1 MLNSGPVIL
10 AHRGGAHETIENTW
24 SALEH
29 MRAAG
34 LTQLETDAH
43 ATADGVVVLH
53 HDPDLKR
60 MAGRP
65 ERIRD
70 LTWDRLRRIR
80 DISGNP
86 LVRLDEALA
95 AFPEMDFNIDAKD
108 TPVVEPLARLTRGHT
123 DRIVLAS
130 FSSARLA
137 QLSRLVPGARR
148 SLGMREVG
156 QLRAL
161 AAALPAGALPRVHRV
176 RAGQIAVQVPERYG
190 PLAVTTPRFIA
201 ACHALGIEV
210 HVWTVDDPA
219 RARTLV
225 QAGVDGV
232 VTNVPTA
239 VRDTL
244 TQLGPVR
251 A

>member
-1 MLNSGPVIL
+1 MLSTAPLIL
-10 AHRGGAHETIENTW
+10 AHRGGGDEAPENTW
-24 SALEH
+24 AALEH

-34 LTQLETDAH
+34 LTQLETDVH
-43 ATADGVVVLH
+43 ATADDVVVLH
-53 HDPDLKR
+53 HDPDLQR

-70 LTWDRLRRIR
+70 LTWDQLRRIR

-95 AFPEMDFNIDAKD
+95 SFPELNLNIDAKD
-108 TPVVEPLARLTRGHT
+108 APVVAPLARLTRDHT

-137 QLSRLVPGARR
+137 QLSQLVPGVRR

-156 QLRAL
+156 ALRAL
-161 AAALPAGALPRVHRV
+161 AAAVPAGFVPHIHRL